1 MLFRRSGQARP
12 FFATL
17 LSMPATLQAFLIIFL
32 ISALLRSS
40 GVLTKV
46 HAEQLSTL
54 VFSVSLPATILISL
68 DQITFDA
75 AAWKMPFAAC
85 LVTLAVLASS
95 WFLGRLLHLPPPT
108 QGGFLVA
115 TGCINSVYFAYPVTL
130 ATFGEE
136 GLAQAVLFDLGQ
148 TSLTFT
154 LIYGIAL
161 RYGTAGTTSPTARLP
176 VARFLSAPPL
186 WALCVMLTLKT
197 IGLGLPAWLQF
208 VLIPIHLT
216 TTPLAS
222 VVLGLSIS
230 LSVMRAHF
238 VLAMLG
244 VVVRMGGGL
253 LFGFAAVSM
262 LELIDL
268 QRAIVILIAA
278 MPSAVNAVI
287 YAAETGLDQDVVASI
302 VAVSIC
308 LGFAVLPFLPR
319 LTGLLAG

>member
-1 MLFRRSGQARP
+1 
-12 FFATL
+12 
-17 LSMPATLQAFLIIFL
+17 MPPTLQAFLIVFL

-40 GVLTKV
+40 GVLTKG
-46 HAEQLSTL
+46 HAEQLAAL

-68 DQITFDA
+68 NEITFDA
-75 AAWKMPFAAC
+75 RAWKMPVAAG
-85 LVTLAVLASS
+85 LVTMPVLASS
-95 WFLGRLLHLPPPT
+95 WFLGRLLQLTRPT

-130 ATFGEE
+130 ATFGDE

-161 RYGTAGTTSPTARLP
+161 WHGTGLPTAHLP
-176 VARFLSAPPL
+176 LGRFLSAPPL
-186 WALCVMLTLKT
+186 WALCVMLTLKAV
-197 IGLGLPAWLQF
+197 GLGLPSWLQF
-208 VLIPIHLT
+208 VLTPIHLS

-230 LSVMRAHF
+230 PAAMRARF
-238 VLAMLG
+238 SLAMLG
-244 VVVRMGGGL
+244 VIVRMGGGL
-253 LFGFAAVSM
+253 LFGLTAVCALGLTDM
-262 LELIDL
+262 
-268 QRAIVILIAA
+268 QRSIVLLIAA

-287 YAAETGLDQDVVASI
+287 YAAETDLDQDLVAAI
-302 VAVSIC
+302 VAASIC

-319 LTGLLAG
+319 LTVLLTG

>member
-1 MLFRRSGQARP
+1 
-12 FFATL
+12 
-17 LSMPATLQAFLIIFL
+17 MPATLQAFLIIFL
-32 ISALLRSS
+32 VSALLRSS
-40 GVLTKV
+40 GVLTKA

-75 AAWKMPFAAC
+75 ASWKMPFAAC

-95 WFLGRLLHLPPPT
+95 WFLGRLLHLPPHT

-161 RYGTAGTTSPTARLP
+161 RYGTVGTTSPTARLP
-176 VARFLSAPPL
+176 VIRFLSAPPL
-186 WALCVMLTLKT
+186 WALCVMLILKT
-197 IGLGLPAWLQF
+197 IGLGLPSWLQY
-208 VLIPIHLT
+208 VLTPIHLT

-230 LSVMRAHF
+230 VSAMRAHF
-238 VLAMLG
+238 SLAMLG

-253 LFGFAAVSM
+253 LFGFAAVSV
-262 LELIDL
+262 LDLIDL
-268 QRAIVILIAA
+268 QRAVVILIAA

-319 LTGLLAG
+319 LIGLLAG

>member
-1 MLFRRSGQARP
+1 
-12 FFATL
+12 
-17 LSMPATLQAFLIIFL
+17 MPAALQAFLILFVV
-32 ISALLRSS
+32 SALLRSS
-40 GVLTKV
+40 GVLTKA
-46 HAEQLSTL
+46 HAKQLATA
-54 VFSVSLPATILISL
+54 VFSLSLPATILISL
-68 DQITFDA
+68 DQVTFDA

-95 WFLGRLLHLPPPT
+95 WLLGRLLHLPGPT
-108 QGGFLVA
+108 QGAFLVA

-130 ATFGEE
+130 ATFGQE

-161 RYGTAGTTSPTARLP
+161 WYGMSSPTARLP

-186 WALCVMLTLKT
+186 WALCMMLALKAL
-197 IGLGLPAWLQF
+197 GLGLPSWLQS
-208 VLIPIHLT
+208 VLTPIHLT

-230 LSVMRAHF
+230 VPAMRYDFPVAI
-238 VLAMLG
+238 LG
-244 VVVRMGGGL
+244 VIVRMGGGL
-253 LFGFAAVSM
+253 LFGCAAASV
-262 LELIDL
+262 LELMDL
-268 QRAIVILIAA
+268 QRAIVIVIAA

-287 YAAETGLDQDVVASI
+287 YAAETGLDQDLVASI
-302 VAVSIC
+302 VAISIC

-319 LTGLLAG
+319 LTMLLAG

>member
-1 MLFRRSGQARP
+1 
-12 FFATL
+12 
-17 LSMPATLQAFLIIFL
+17 MPATLQAFLIIFL
-32 ISALLRSS
+32 VSALLRSS
-40 GVLTKV
+40 GVLTKA

-68 DQITFDA
+68 DQITLDA

-95 WFLGRLLHLPPPT
+95 WFLGRLLHLPPHT

-136 GLAQAVLFDLGQ
+136 GLVQAVLFDLGQ

-176 VARFLSAPPL
+176 VIRFLSAPPL
-186 WALCVMLTLKT
+186 WALCVMLTLKA
-197 IGLGLPAWLQF
+197 IGLGLPSWLQY
-208 VLIPIHLT
+208 VLTPIHLT

-230 LSVMRAHF
+230 LSAMRAHF
-238 VLAMLG
+238 SLAGLG
-244 VVVRMGGGL
+244 VLVRMGGGL
-253 LFGFAAVSM
+253 LFGFTAVSV
-262 LELIDL
+262 LDLIDL

-319 LTGLLAG
+319 LIGLLAG

>member
-1 MLFRRSGQARP
+1 
-12 FFATL
+12 
-17 LSMPATLQAFLIIFL
+17 MPATLQAFLIIFL
-32 ISALLRSS
+32 VSAFLRSS
-40 GVLTKV
+40 GVLTKA

-95 WFLGRLLHLPPPT
+95 WFLVLLLHLPPPT

-130 ATFGEE
+130 ATFGEQ

-161 RYGTAGTTSPTARLP
+161 RYGATGTTSPTARLP
-176 VARFLSAPPL
+176 VIRFLSAPPL
-186 WALCVMLTLKT
+186 CALCVMLILKT
-197 IGLGLPAWLQF
+197 IGLGLPSWLQY
-208 VLIPIHLT
+208 VLTPIHLT

-230 LSVMRAHF
+230 LSAMRAHF
-238 VLAMLG
+238 SLAVVGVL
-244 VVVRMGGGL
+244 VRMGGGL
-253 LFGFAAVSM
+253 LFGFAAVSV
-262 LELIDL
+262 LDLIDL

-287 YAAETGLDQDVVASI
+287 YAAETGLDKDVVASI

-319 LTGLLAG
+319 LTMLLAG

>member
-1 MLFRRSGQARP
+1 
-12 FFATL
+12 
-17 LSMPATLQAFLIIFL
+17 MPPTLQAFLIVFL

-40 GVLTKV
+40 GVLTKG
-46 HAEQLSTL
+46 HAEQLAAL

-68 DQITFDA
+68 NEITFDA
-75 AAWKMPFAAC
+75 RAWKMPVAAG
-85 LVTLAVLASS
+85 LVTMPVLASS
-95 WFLGRLLHLPPPT
+95 WFLGRLLQLTRPT

-130 ATFGEE
+130 ATFGDE

-161 RYGTAGTTSPTARLP
+161 WHGTGLPTAHLP
-176 VARFLSAPPL
+176 LGRFLSAPPL
-186 WALCVMLTLKT
+186 WALCVILTLKAV
-197 IGLGLPAWLQF
+197 GLGLPSWLQF
-208 VLIPIHLT
+208 VLTPIHLS

-230 LSVMRAHF
+230 PAAMRARF
-238 VLAMLG
+238 SLAMLG
-244 VVVRMGGGL
+244 VIVRMGGGL
-253 LFGFAAVSM
+253 LFGLTAVCALGLTDM
-262 LELIDL
+262 
-268 QRAIVILIAA
+268 QRSIVLLIAA

-287 YAAETGLDQDVVASI
+287 YAAETDLDQDLVAAI
-302 VAVSIC
+302 VAASIC

-319 LTGLLAG
+319 LTVLLTG

>member
-1 MLFRRSGQARP
+1 
-12 FFATL
+12 
-17 LSMPATLQAFLIIFL
+17 MPATLQAFLIIFL
-32 ISALLRSS
+32 VSVVLRSS
-40 GVLTKV
+40 GVLTKA
-46 HAEQLSTL
+46 HAEQFAAL

-75 AAWKMPFAAC
+75 AAWQMPFAAC
-85 LVTLAVLASS
+85 LVTLPILTLSGL
-95 WFLGRLLHLPPPT
+95 FCRLLHLPPPK

-161 RYGTAGTTSPTARLP
+161 WYGTSSPGAQLP

-186 WALCVMLTLKT
+186 WALCAILAFKA
-197 IGLGLPAWLQF
+197 IGLGLPSWLQF
-208 VLIPIHLT
+208 VLMPIHLT

-230 LSVMRAHF
+230 LPGMRAQF
-238 VLAMLG
+238 PLALLG
-244 VVVRMGGGL
+244 VIVRMGGGL
-253 LFGFAAVSM
+253 VFGLAAVF
-262 LELIDL
+262 LLGFTDV
-268 QRAIVILIAA
+268 QRAIVLLIAA
-278 MPSAVNAVI
+278 MPSAVNAIV
-287 YAAETGLDQDVVASI
+287 YAAETDLDQDLVTSI
-302 VAVSIC
+302 VAISIC
-308 LGFAVLPFLPR
+308 IGFAFLPFLPR
-319 LTGLLAG
+319 LAVFLTD

>member
-1 MLFRRSGQARP
+1 
-12 FFATL
+12 
-17 LSMPATLQAFLIIFL
+17 MPATLQAFLAIFL
-32 ISALLRSS
+32 VSALLRSS
-40 GVLTKV
+40 GVLTKA

-75 AAWKMPFAAC
+75 AAWKMPIAAC
-85 LVTLAVLASS
+85 LVTLPLLASS
-95 WFLGRLLHLPPPT
+95 WVLGRLLQLPRPT

-115 TGCINSVYFAYPVTL
+115 TSCINSVYFSYPVTL

-148 TSLTFT
+148 TLLTFT
-154 LIYGIAL
+154 VIYGIAL
-161 RYGTAGTTSPTARLP
+161 WYGRTPATARSP

-186 WALCVMLTLKT
+186 WALCVMLTLKA
-197 IGLGLPAWLQF
+197 IGLGLPSWLQF
-208 VLIPIHLT
+208 LLTPIHLT
-216 TTPLAS
+216 TIPLAS

-230 LSVMRAHF
+230 LSVVRHHF
-238 VLAMLG
+238 PLAMLG

-253 LFGFAAVSM
+253 LLGLVAVFVLGF
-262 LELIDL
+262 IDV

-287 YAAETGLDQDVVASI
+287 YAAEADLDQDLVASI
-302 VAVSIC
+302 VAISIC
-308 LGFAVLPFLPR
+308 IGFAVLPFLPR
-319 LTGLLAG
+319 LTMLLAN